1 VPGLPALEQRCV
13 VQFYLTMMGLNAL
26 SQDVPFDALR
36 EVARVATDEEVAEL
50 LASHWRQ
57 RVMGAWLASGRT
69 ERLGPALLES
79 LETSQGSLTAPPL
92 AAVALHGLR
101 ARAVPSLKAYLHED
115 LEQRWGSASFVAA
128 VLERLDA
135 APTGVEIRDQD
146 REAVD
151 GMLIVARRLAATEPE
166 IPPDAAN

>member
-1 VPGLPALEQRCV
+1 MSRSTLYAKWHG
-13 VQFYLTMMGLNAL
+13 
-26 SQDVPFDALR
+26 
-36 EVARVATDEEVAEL
+36 VAIDEEVAEL
-50 LASHWRQ
+50 LASHWRP
-57 RVMGAWLASGRT
+57 RVMGAWLAFGRT

-79 LETSQGSLTAPPL
+79 LEPSQGSLTAPPL
-92 AAVALHGLR
+92 AAVALHGLG
-101 ARAVPSLKAYLHED
+101 ARAVPSLKAYLHEH

-166 IPPDAAN
+166 IPLDAAN